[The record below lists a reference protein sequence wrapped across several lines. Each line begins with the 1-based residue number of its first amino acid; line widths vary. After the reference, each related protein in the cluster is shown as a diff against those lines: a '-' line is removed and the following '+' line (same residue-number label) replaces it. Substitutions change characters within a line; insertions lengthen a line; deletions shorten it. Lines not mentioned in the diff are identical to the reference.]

1 MATFTLDTDK
11 IKGMTNYVTNIPFG
25 FTPSVGELNELQKLR
40 DIINEYFE
48 YLGMDKR
55 VKK

>member
-1 MATFTLDTDK
+1 MVMATFNLDTDK
-11 IKGMTNYVTNIPFG
+11 IKATTKYVSNIPFG

-48 YLGMDKR
+48 YLGMG
-55 VKK
+55 KKK

>member
-1 MATFTLDTDK
+1 MATFTLDTNK
-11 IKGMTNYVTNIPFG
+11 VKEATKYITNIPFG

-48 YLGMDKR
+48 YLGMGKR